1 MIESAEQL
9 RALYAQPAERAL
21 ASDGDLL
28 DVEERGAIDAAIAE
42 LRALCAGSDH
52 RAIKTGI
59 DAFARTTDEFAARRM
74 DKSIRSALAGHKV
87 DELEL

>member
-1 MIESAEQL
+1 MIEAT
-9 RALYAQPAERAL
+9 ERAL

-28 DVEERGAIDAAIAE
+28 DASERSAIDAAIAQ
-42 LRALCAGSDH
+42 LRTLCAGTDH

-74 DKSIRSALAGHKV
+74 DNSIRSALAGHKV